1 MSLADKRRAV
11 GKTTTKRP
19 QNPCKI
25 SRTHFWVVKL
35 FLIVSS
41 MTRCRTSASPAAAC
55 QCAAPHWHCQSLRHD
70 PWGHVTPP
78 PCVSARLGGHMP
90 FVSHPSDTP
99 ADMARL
105 VSSTIMWSRPAAT
118 RVKVLRVES
127 PPEGTA
133 HSKEFT
139 VFTTYGK
146 GAMQPGDSSSQI
158 SFAQKI
164 RCRAHE
170 PHACHMLSARFQS
183 LHINC
188 WPTTT

>member
-78 PCVSARLGGHMP
+78 VCECAAGRTHAIRLTSLWHTCRHGEACLINHHVITPCSHKGEGAACGVTARRNSTQQRIYCFYNLRQRRDAAGW
-90 FVSHPSDTP
+90 
-99 ADMARL
+99 L
-105 VSSTIMWSRPAAT
+105 VITNLVRTEDSVQSTRAAC
-118 RVKVLRVES
+118 L
-127 PPEGTA
+127 
-133 HSKEFT
+133 
-139 VFTTYGK
+139 
-146 GAMQPGDSSSQI
+146 
-158 SFAQKI
+158 
-164 RCRAHE
+164 
-170 PHACHMLSARFQS
+170 PHAECTFPVIAH
-183 LHINC
+183 
-188 WPTTT
+188 